1 MLRIMAMP
9 SVLPLSCGESLNIET
24 SREARMA
31 EWEKRFSLV
40 GRRALVT
47 GATKGIGFE
56 ACKVLADA
64 GADIVAVGR
73 DAEGLAEVRLAVEK
87 LGRRCVPIAAD
98 LATVEGPQAAAKAA
112 LAAFGTIDI
121 LLNNAGVT
129 TVKSIIDTPVDDWE
143 WVNNVNL
150 RAPFLLAQAL
160 APNMIKQ
167 RMGKIINVSS
177 QSGVVAL
184 QDHGAYGASKGG
196 LNMLTKVMTIEWAK
210 YNIQANT
217 ICPTVILTPMG
228 EMVWG
233 DPAKGDPMKAKIPA
247 GRFGKTIEVADLILF
262 LASSASDLVNGQDI
276 LIDGGFTAQ

>member
-1 MLRIMAMP
+1 MAQW
-9 SVLPLSCGESLNIET
+9 V
-24 SREARMA
+24 
-31 EWEKRFSLV
+31 KRFSLE

-47 GATKGIGFE
+47 GATKGIGLE

-64 GADIVAVGR
+64 GADIAAVGR
-73 DAEGLAEVRLAVEK
+73 DEKGLAEVTAAVQA

-98 LATVEGPQAAAKAA
+98 LSTLEGPKDAAAKA

-121 LLNNAGVT
+121 LVNNAGVT
-129 TVKSIIDTPVDDWE
+129 TIKSIIDTPDEDWDS
-143 WVNNVNL
+143 VNNVNL

-167 RMGKIINVSS
+167 KLGKIINISS

-184 QDHGAYGASKGG
+184 QDHSAYGASKGG

-210 YNIQANT
+210 HNIQANT

-247 GRFGKTIEVADLILF
+247 ARFGKTVEVADLILF
-262 LASSASDLVNGQDI
+262 LASSASDLINGQDI